1 MEIDLIT
8 LHLIFFFFLLIEKF
22 FTFSS
27 TLQFQ
32 KVFHKLKAHPVWAM
46 ESFSRNTVK
55 SYHPEE
61 Q

>member
-32 KVFHKLKAHPVWAM
+32 KVFHMISNNHALDKPHWL
-46 ESFSRNTVK
+46 R
-55 SYHPEE
+55 Y
-61 Q
+61 